1 MQRPFP
7 PGPVSERALKRQK
20 FRKYH
25 WFRHHNRD
33 SDDPKWGAV
42 AAAASASVAEV
53 IATVNKLQ
61 EVANE
66 GFPRGSLDDFEFRDW
81 AYVLRVDPEVVHRIY
96 AQLEAC
102 LWIDQGRIPVFE
114 LRNPDQEDPTST
126 ERVRAHRARKN
137 EAKTAAKQAGLLAAT
152 GGTETVKR
160 VSSVSFVTETTRAEQ
175 IINQERRLPL
185 GPVVLRSRT

>member
-1 MQRPFP
+1 MQRSFP
-7 PGPVSERALKRQK
+7 PGPLSEHALKRQK

-66 GFPRGSLDDFEFRDW
+66 GYPRGSLDDFAPAEW
-81 AYVLRVDPEVVHRIY
+81 AYVLRVPIEVVTRIY
-96 AQLEAC
+96 TELEAC
-102 LWIDQGRIPVFE
+102 LWIDQHRIPAFE
-114 LRNPDQEDPTST
+114 LRNRDHEDPTST
-126 ERVRAHRARKN
+126 ARVQAHREK
-137 EAKTAAKQAGLLAAT
+137 KKAAKQAAKLAALL
-152 GGTETVKR
+152 GGPSETVKR
-160 VSSVSFVTETTRAEQ
+160 VSLVTETTRAEQ
-175 IINQERRLPL
+175 IIEKEQRLPL
-185 GPVVLRSRT
+185 GPVVVTSAGK